1 MFIVHSYET
10 VTEAVADLQKRGFTA
25 DFNIHEK
32 GLMSNDMLLTPAEF
46 EIVEYYR
53 FEGDSDPADEAI
65 VYAIKSRHGLKGIL
79 VNGYGISSDALT
91 NEMTEK
97 LRFHH

>member
-1 MFIVHSYET
+1 MIVRSYET
-10 VTEAVADLQKRGFTA
+10 VTEAVADLQKRGYTA
-25 DFNIHEK
+25 DFNFHEK
-32 GLMSNDMLLTPAEF
+32 GVIADTILLTPAEF

-65 VYAIKSRHGLKGIL
+65 VYAIESASGIKGIL
-79 VNGYGISSDALT
+79 VNGYGISSDSIT
-91 NEMTEK
+91 NEMAEK